1 MYSLVMATLLTAGAE
16 TPDFHRARPV
26 AVYSSCYGC
35 CGGYAVPV
43 HSCFRPPVVYSS
55 CFGCCGGVVYSSCH
69 GCCGGVVYSSC
80 FGCCGGV
87 VVSERVV
94 DYKGAKGAVEYKSQ
108 SPKAQGA
115 KSQSA
120 EPKAQNPGKGQ
131 SPKTQ
136 GAKGQGASA
145 DAPARVLVKAPVDVK
160 IYVNGQLTRR
170 QSEEQ
175 SFNTPELT
183 AGETFHYEIVAR
195 REGEDDS
202 VVIERKVTVTAG
214 RESVLDLT
222 KEFSSVSTASR

>member
-1 MYSLVMATLLTAGAE
+1 
-16 TPDFHRARPV
+16 
-26 AVYSSCYGC
+26 
-35 CGGYAVPV
+35 
-43 HSCFRPPVVYSS
+43 
-55 CFGCCGGVVYSSCH
+55 
-69 GCCGGVVYSSC
+69 
-80 FGCCGGV
+80 

-94 DYKGAKGAVEYKSQ
+94 EYKAAKGAVESKSQ

-115 KSQSA
+115 KSQAA
-120 EPKAQNPGKGQ
+120 EPKAQNPVKGQ

-136 GAKGQGASA
+136 GAKGQSASA
-145 DAPARVLVKAPVDVK
+145 DSPARVLVKAPVDVK
-160 IYVNGQLTRR
+160 IYINGQLTRR

-183 AGETFHYEIVAR
+183 AGENFHYEIVAR

>member
-35 CGGYAVPV
+35 GGYAVPV

-55 CFGCCGGVVYSSCH
+55 CFGCCGGMVYSSCY

-94 DYKGAKGAVEYKSQ
+94 EYKAAKGAVESKSQ

-115 KSQSA
+115 KGPA
-120 EPKAQNPGKGQ
+120 
-131 SPKTQ
+131 
-136 GAKGQGASA
+136 ASA

-175 SFNTPELT
+175 SFNTPELA